1 MAKRSRKSGSSDR
14 FYFLGLQIHCGW
26 WLQPWNLRHLLLGW
40 KMLLKPY
47 STLKSRDIIWL
58 TTIHIV
64 KAKIF
69 FSGHV
74 QLWELDHKQGWA
86 PKNYCFRFMLLEK
99 TPESPLDWKEIKPVI
114 PKGNQ
119 LWIFIGRTDSEAEAP
134 VLWLPDMKNRLIGK
148 GPDAGKYWVQEEK
161 GVVDDVIVGYHHQFN
176 GHEFE
181 QTPGESEGQRSLSC
195 CSPWV
200 AKSQTQLSNE
210 STTTLLPHALD

>member
-1 MAKRSRKSGSSDR
+1 MKKLAWNSVLKILRSWHLIPTIYGKKGRKSGSSDR
-14 FYFLGLQIHCGW
+14 FYFPGLQNHCGW

-40 KMLLKPY
+40 KTLLKPY
-47 STLKSRDIIWL
+47 STFKSRDIIWL
-58 TTIHIV
+58 TTIRIV

-69 FSGHV
+69 FSGRV

-134 VLWLPDMKNRLIGK
+134 VLLATW
-148 GPDAGKYWVQEEK
+148 YE
-161 GVVDDVIVGYHHQFN
+161 
-176 GHEFE
+176 E
-181 QTPGESEGQRSLSC
+181 QTHWKRPWSWEILSAGREGGGGGCDCWIPSPIQWTWIWANSRRKWRTEKPGML
-195 CSPWV
+195 
-200 AKSQTQLSNE
+200 
-210 STTTLLPHALD
+210 